1 MKYLICERGSNMK
14 VKEKVE
20 EQLEKRKNQ
29 FMEVFK
35 KYDNTFGEEKKRA
48 KQELEMAETRV
59 RELEIILKMFEE

>member
-1 MKYLICERGSNMK
+1 MK
-14 VKEKVE
+14 VKEKIE

-35 KYDNTFGEEKKRA
+35 KYDNAFGEEKKRA

-59 RELEIILKMFEE
+59 RELEIVLKMFEE